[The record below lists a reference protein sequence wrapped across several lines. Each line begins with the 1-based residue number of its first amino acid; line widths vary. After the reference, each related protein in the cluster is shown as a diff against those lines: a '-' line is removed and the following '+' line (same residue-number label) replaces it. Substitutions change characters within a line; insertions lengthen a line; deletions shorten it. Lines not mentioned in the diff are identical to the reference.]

1 MSFLSRNV
9 PLRPALRATSSL
21 LAQATHVSTGAPRR
35 GLITLKETL
44 YKVTATYTGG
54 GRNGTISSTPTD
66 GTPRLHLNLTAP
78 KAIGGPGGDG
88 HNPEQLFAAGY
99 SACFLGAL
107 QAVAASK
114 GKKEIG
120 ERATVHADV
129 SLGRPTDRPGFGLK
143 VTLRVEGVED
153 QAVLDAAH
161 EMCPYSRAL
170 RDGVVVDVKKA

>member
-1 MSFLSRNV
+1 MSRILSF
-9 PLRPALRATSSL
+9 RPALRTTSL
-21 LAQATHVSTGAPRR
+21 LSQATHAPTGTPRR
-35 GLITLKETL
+35 GLITLKENL
-44 YKVTATYTGG
+44 YKVTATSTG

-66 GTPRLHLNLTAP
+66 GTTPLHLKLTAP
-78 KAIGGPGGDG
+78 KAIGGPGGEG

-99 SACFLGAL
+99 SACFLGAV

-114 GKKEIG
+114 GKREIG

-153 QAVLDAAH
+153 QAILDAAH

-170 RDGVVVDVKKA
+170 SEGVVVDVKKA